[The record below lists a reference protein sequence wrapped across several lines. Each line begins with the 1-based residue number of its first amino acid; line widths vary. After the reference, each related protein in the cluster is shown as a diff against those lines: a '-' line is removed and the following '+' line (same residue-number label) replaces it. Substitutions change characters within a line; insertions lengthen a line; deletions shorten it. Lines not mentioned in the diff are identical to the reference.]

1 MRLFE
6 VEDRFSN
13 DLATVLR
20 NVSGRTD
27 KLRYEALG
35 NLLRNLGYGGIDYKI
50 FNQIYDN
57 SPGIQELVSDFD
69 QDGITLAS
77 SDNTPKQVDQQ
88 LDTTGNSPSVKAMA
102 RSANPYI

>member
-57 SPGIQELVSDFD
+57 NPGIQELVSDFD
-69 QDGITLAS
+69 QQGITLNSDVTKS
-77 SDNTPKQVDQQ
+77 SSPDQQ
-88 LDTTGNSPSVKAMA
+88 LDTQGNSPSVKAAA
-102 RSANPYI
+102 RSANPYM